1 MTRVLAE
8 RNMSL
13 GELVAQRERG
23 SSQLHLADIFP
34 NSSLSPSAPEPFLSK
49 SMIAPI
55 SREIY
60 PLKALLEGN
69 MGKAPAIPSEDNYPP
84 PSFVDL
90 NKSSGSEEHLG
101 IVTLFDK
108 FSEFGGLPKVL
119 DPKDIKK
126 DSDGSSYFTSVIS
139 VKPTDEVYRESRA
152 GFQNSHKQVSPVFS
166 SLPTYIK
173 TEEILE
179 ARVVPDWDP
188 PHHEHSMFL
197 PDTAPAYGAA
207 EADAEEER
215 LIVVAGS
222 VGGGAEGAGG
232 ADQGGG
238 DEEGLYGRLPVAVR
252 SAIMVSSCI
261 AGTSLLVFL
270 TILVACRLR
279 QRRRTMHYSSEGRP
293 SQLASSRSISPILLG
308 AGSSW
313 DSSRRNSKPFQ

>member
-1 MTRVLAE
+1 
-8 RNMSL
+8 MSL

-34 NSSLSPSAPEPFLSK
+34 NSSLSPSAHEPFLSK

-69 MGKAPAIPSEDNYPP
+69 MGKAPTVSSEENYPP

-139 VKPTDEVYRESRA
+139 VKPTDEVYRESRD

-173 TEEILE
+173 SEQILE

-197 PDTAPAYGAA
+197 PAAA
-207 EADAEEER
+207 EAEAKEER
-215 LIVVAGS
+215 LIVVSGS
-222 VGGGAEGAGG
+222 ARG
-232 ADQGGG
+232 GGG
-238 DEEGLYGRLPVAVR
+238 DSGVDPGGEAGEGEEGLYGRLPVAVR

-308 AGSSW
+308 AGSPW

>member
-1 MTRVLAE
+1 
-8 RNMSL
+8 MSL

-69 MGKAPAIPSEDNYPP
+69 MGKAPTVPSKDNYPP

-90 NKSSGSEEHLG
+90 NKPSGSEEHLG

-119 DPKDIKK
+119 DPTDIKK

-139 VKPTDEVYRESRA
+139 VKPTDEVYRESRG

-197 PDTAPAYGAA
+197 PDTAPADGA
-207 EADAEEER
+207 EGAEEER
-215 LIVVAGS
+215 LIVVVAGNTPAPS
-222 VGGGAEGAGG
+222 SLGEEGAG
-232 ADQGGG
+232 
-238 DEEGLYGRLPVAVR
+238 EEGLYGRLPVAVR